1 MAFSQE
7 SNRTPTAIGTLH
19 IVLQDPDGVAGNRGA
34 RYVIEVEDQNG
45 DVMRT
50 LNGDL
55 VPHLSQAQTDAI
67 QNFMDAIRV
76 KAESEVLP

>member
-7 SNRTPTAIGTLH
+7 SNRTPTSIGTIH
-19 IVLQDPDGVAGNRGA
+19 VTLQDPDGVAGNRGA
-34 RYVIEVEDQNG
+34 RYVLEVEDQDG

-55 VPHLSQAQTDAI
+55 VPHLSSAQINAI
-67 QNFMDAIRV
+67 QDFLDDIRA
-76 KAESEVLP
+76 KAVNEVLP